1 MRVEGPVVDAFAEE
15 VDVVVRAVDDVG
27 EALLVAAA
35 ALLVE
40 AAEADIVVERR
51 QQQDASLAAA

>member
-1 MRVEGPVVDAFAEE
+1 MCVEGPVADAFAEE
-15 VDVVVRAVDDVG
+15 VDVVVRAVDGVG

-40 AAEADIVVERR
+40 AAEADIVVER
-51 QQQDASLAAA
+51 